1 MAKNGEQEEL
11 MEEQPVDSKQ
21 TGDNSKTTI
30 IVAKNR
36 NGKTGNFDLMFQKSF
51 SRFTEP
57 TNEFQEKQAA
67 MYRSADLEY
76 FDPES

>member
-1 MAKNGEQEEL
+1 M
-11 MEEQPVDSKQ
+11 
-21 TGDNSKTTI
+21 
-30 IVAKNR
+30 VAKNR

>member
-1 MAKNGEQEEL
+1 MHKGADNVLSAPSPEDKKKG
-11 MEEQPVDSKQ
+11 
-21 TGDNSKTTI
+21 GDTSKTTI
-30 IVAKNR
+30 MVAKNR